1 MRVLFVSDTHLG
13 LDLPT
18 RPRVV
23 RRRRGY
29 DFFENFD
36 RALEPAR
43 RGDVDVV
50 VHGGDL
56 LYRSHVPAWLA
67 EAALAPLKHLASSGM
82 PVLLVP
88 GNHER
93 GRMPYPLLALHQGLH
108 LFDRPRSVVVEAR
121 GVRAAFIGFPYT
133 GGIRHRFRD
142 VLAAAVRD
150 TPSADAR
157 VLCIHQCVEGATCG
171 PGNFTFRSGADVIRT
186 ADLPRDAAVT
196 LSGHIHRHQVLR
208 PAGRAPVIYAGSV
221 ERTSFAEAPETKGY
235 VVLELTRSGLGAV
248 EFHPLPARPMV
259 LRSLSFDGLDDVEA
273 HARVAAAIGSTPAD
287 AVVQLQVR
295 GVVPAALSAAALRA
309 IAGARN
315 VTLAC
320 RAADRLNTRKSPLV
334 RVRAG
339 APDTRRLLPLEG
351 LGRLD
356 PEPTS
361 CGAEGSEQPHDAHDK
376 GRAGEEQASTSPEC
390 LSIGGTVD
398 EERHS
403 DPESHSN

>member
-23 RRRRGY
+23 RRRRGP

-43 RGDVDVV
+43 SGDVDVV

-56 LYRSHVPAWLA
+56 LYRSRVPAWLA
-67 EAALAPLKHLASSGM
+67 EAALAPLKRLASSGV

-93 GRMPYPLLALHQGLH
+93 ARMPYPLLALHEGLH
-108 LFDRPRSVVVEAR
+108 LFDRPRSVVLEAR
-121 GVRAAFIGFPYT
+121 GIRAAFIGFPYT
-133 GGIRHRFRD
+133 REIRYRFRD
-142 VLAAAVRD
+142 VLAAATRD

-171 PGNFTFRSGADVIRT
+171 PGNFTFRSGADVIRI
-186 ADLPRDAAVT
+186 ADLPRDMAVT

-208 PAGRAPVIYAGSV
+208 PSGRPPVIYAGST

-235 VVLELTRSGLGAV
+235 VVLELTRFGLGAF
-248 EFHPLPARPMV
+248 EFRPLPARPMMT
-259 LRSLSFDGLDDVEA
+259 RTLSFDGLDDGEA
-273 HARVAAAIGSTPAD
+273 HARVVAAVESTPAD
-287 AVVQLQVR
+287 AVVQLHLR
-295 GVVPAALSAAALRA
+295 GVVPATLTAAALRA

-315 VTLAC
+315 VTLAF
-320 RAADRLNTRKSPLV
+320 
-334 RVRAG
+334 G
-339 APDTRRLLPLEG
+339 ATN
-351 LGRLD
+351 RLD
-356 PEPTS
+356 ARQRRPS
-361 CGAEGSEQPHDAHDK
+361 RS
-376 GRAGEEQASTSPEC
+376 
-390 LSIGGTVD
+390 
-398 EERHS
+398 
-403 DPESHSN
+403 